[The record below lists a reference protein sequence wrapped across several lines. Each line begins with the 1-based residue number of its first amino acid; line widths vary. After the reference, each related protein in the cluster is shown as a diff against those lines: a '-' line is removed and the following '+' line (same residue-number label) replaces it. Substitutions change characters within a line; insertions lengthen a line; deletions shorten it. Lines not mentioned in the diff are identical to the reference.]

1 MAQPTNPGGD
11 GSGSTAMGG
20 NGGNNSYLP
29 WHLIP
34 QFKPGET
41 DVNDYS
47 RRLQFL
53 AELWPESQ
61 LGQLAPR
68 AAMMCEG
75 TAFQK
80 AIRID
85 AAKLKANDTTG
96 VRLLVQTLGGIWGR
110 STTETK
116 YERFEKAIFGTQ
128 QKGDESNE
136 SYIARHEIQYE
147 DLLSMG
153 LTLEELRAYVLL
165 RNSCLSADDKKRII
179 VDSAGTLDYKKVI
192 SSLQLLG
199 SRFFGELQG
208 GQSKTGQKTKSYDV
222 NHAQD
227 ETEPEQTGEVDE
239 TILLTSSQDGVDEAA
254 IDQLLQEGDEDALIV
269 QQFEDSIVECLQS
282 DQEVAACYN
291 IYVDA
296 RKRVLDRAKGRGFW
310 MPPPKG
316 GKDKGRGKSKSKSFR
331 RRPPLEQRIANSA
344 CRICFRQGHW
354 KAECPFKNKPL
365 PSSSST
371 APSTSSAFAGVASVG
386 RPGEWDVIEED
397 EDEPPIH
404 STLYA
409 AEELCFTSWVTP
421 KRFNVSGES
430 HHKRDNIDIIRRLLT
445 LPSHR
450 KPIRTPSMMK
460 SPPRD
465 PLPKVREEIPG
476 FENVEEGV
484 NVVTSGSFGIVDL
497 GASMSV
503 IGENSWKNLFNQ
515 MPPTVQQQIRQ
526 APCTVSFRFGNDSV
540 VQGNQAVY
548 IPIGRYWLKLIIV
561 PSNTPFLIANSVFRK
576 LGAVIDTESN
586 LIHFRK
592 LSCSIRISLSER
604 KLYLLDLL
612 DLILQANR
620 QNEPAAA
627 PMSVNDIL
635 QCSTIDSEKPI
646 ASESKVTT
654 TCLGASFKTQEP
666 CKSSTTPSGS
676 VRPEVVN
683 SKRSCVV
690 PPSNVLDS
698 HVVSR
703 SGQPPSS
710 IDGRPSTHGWD
721 GQVSSNELC
730 GAGQGNHQ
738 VRDSQERVHF
748 LPSRPGCALHDMVLR
763 NISQQPE
770 NGTPQVPTLREAP
783 CRGVGEDSSHT
794 SQECC
799 QANVQESGQSD
810 NTSSIVGGF
819 RGGRGALGQGKC
831 PSTGSW
837 RTTTTDVTYGECHG
851 ADPEPSECREAQ
863 PGIDDP
869 TGANVVDPCV
879 QTDLWE
885 QIHQIMSQERPSE
898 VIDSHPEEVHQVY
911 SKNWVAEEMWEYM
924 SSKGFTLDHQR
935 ASHVKSLL
943 LEVYCSQDSE
953 LTKQAHQ
960 QGSAASRFGLR
971 DGDLATFEGRRN
983 LYDRV
988 MQVLPRDI
996 WMSPS
1001 CRAWCRWNI
1010 FNMHRSIESAKRV
1023 IEARERDSVHLLLCD
1038 ALFQFQQWRSPQC
1051 HAHLEQ
1057 PQGSQMIHR
1066 EEMSN
1071 ILATTDTARC
1081 DMCVAGQ
1088 LRNPETGEFL
1098 KKGTQVLTTSAILAR
1113 ALGQL
1118 KCSREHTHC
1127 PIAGSYKDKSGKTKS
1142 LVQFTELYTRVFAR
1156 KTIRMMQCSAQVSEP
1171 HFQNLAPRDA
1181 LFEAHTAEENG
1192 DHKRRR
1198 VGEKQPPPP
1207 SYEAMYREQAFDK
1220 LLTIAL
1226 SNAPKVGKHQFSS
1239 GEIIQQLSEM
1249 FPTHQIVGAEV
1260 CKGAD
1265 RRRVPFVGI
1274 TKQTAPLRL
1283 SIGTHRNMDG
1293 HFCDETW
1300 EDWTQLSRK
1309 NLIRNCPPSRM
1320 LITVFA
1326 RLKALEPSSSSTVER
1341 PTSFMPDLESQSGSK
1356 RNPEDSSVE
1365 EHRDSKRVRIQTDDS
1380 PETCSEGNLPIAEHG
1395 PRFAKLPENTQR
1407 EIIKIHK
1414 NLGHPDNKLLQRVL
1428 RDQKWEPEIVD
1439 SIGDFQC
1446 PACFETQR
1454 PKLARPGHLTESR
1467 EFNDLV
1473 LIDGIKWTNKTGKQ
1487 FYFVHMLD
1495 AGTNFQVAFLSDD
1508 RSSKS
1513 MIEGIKLRWFAWAG
1527 PPRQLMSD
1535 SAGEF
1540 CSDEFGQ
1547 FLQRYNCR
1555 SIVIPAEAHW
1565 QLGRCERHGAIL
1577 QHMLEKYEIEH
1588 PIDSDEALTEALVQC
1603 TMAKNSLSRHRGY
1616 SPEILVLGKASQIP
1630 GCNSNEDQDASRWDP
1645 EGDITHEGESTVFQK
1660 NLQRRETARQAFI
1673 AADHSHKIRRA
1684 ILRRSRPSRD
1694 NFQRGQWVMYWRN
1707 GQGSQK
1713 GGWNGPA
1720 KILMIE
1726 DKNVIWVTHSSRLYR
1741 CAPEHL
1747 RMLSTR
1753 EATGTQDD
1761 RTWTLPST
1769 TGTGVFQFTD
1779 LSHQSVDG
1787 IPFGTTPPT
1796 NPDLP
1801 NMGAPEVI
1809 PGEGLNVQPDM
1820 PTENQVGGNTPPLHS
1835 QPDAEPEVASVP
1847 SQGHSEIETPIDG
1860 TQVPIPATDSEV
1872 EGAFT
1877 VMWDKEY
1884 DHWEILPDRIVR
1896 HHKEPR
1902 YRLFCPTFAQQ
1913 CPVPLE
1919 WLTPHRQTD
1928 GKFWNHH
1935 SWKRTD
1941 EWYGNPEVVQNLPL
1955 HWFGSTSFFFKPE
1968 HCLNETQRREK
1979 SNKGIGTPKFRGIE
1993 MSIDMSPQDLSHC
2006 CKQEM
2011 PEQIAFLASS
2021 MKKQR
2026 SEVKERDLTPGELEL
2041 FLQAK
2046 NKEIKSW
2053 ISTETVRKIAR
2064 NQIPAEQIL
2073 RSRWVL
2079 TWKPVDSP
2087 SEGVGDSPFKPKA
2100 RLVILGFE
2108 DPQLEMLDRDAPTL
2122 GRDSRML
2129 ILQYAASARFAVKSF
2144 DIQTA
2149 FLRGS
2154 RQDGRVLGMEPPEE
2168 MRTFMN
2174 LEPWECCELLKSAY
2188 GLVNAPLLWYEEL
2201 RSSMVALG
2209 FLISPLDPCVFV
2221 LPKSNNAGIHG
2232 LVGIHVDDGLAA
2244 GDATFEVAIQRLE
2257 QKYPFGSK
2265 KEGAFCFTGIQLHQ
2279 MGDSSIHLDQTKYV
2293 EDIPAIEIDR
2303 SRRLQGEQLV
2313 NEKERQ
2319 QLRGLIGSLQYAATN
2334 TRPDVSARLSFL
2346 QSRITTAC
2354 VRDLL
2359 DANRLLHDAKQH
2371 KDTKL
2376 IIKPIPL
2383 EDVRFVSFSDASFA
2397 TRSNAQSQK
2406 GCLIVTASKQIGHL
2420 QQSDISPLLWYSK
2433 KIARVVGSTLASEA
2447 YALSGAVD
2455 LLSWL
2460 RIHWSWIC
2468 SPSDNWK
2475 DPEAC
2480 LRSCPVSYA
2489 VVDCKSLF
2497 DLIQKTTVPQAQEYR
2512 TTLEALIIKDRLKEG
2527 IEIKWVHSAAQM
2539 ADALTKT
2546 MDCTSLRAFLRHGK
2560 CIIHDVDEI
2569 LKGRADK
2576 KVRKQWTEQSS
2587 GQNGENTKGYFYTYG
2602 ENGV

>member
-1 MAQPTNPGGD
+1 
-11 GSGSTAMGG
+11 
-20 NGGNNSYLP
+20 
-29 WHLIP
+29 
-34 QFKPGET
+34 
-41 DVNDYS
+41 
-47 RRLQFL
+47 
-53 AELWPESQ
+53 
-61 LGQLAPR
+61 
-68 AAMMCEG
+68 
-75 TAFQK
+75 
-80 AIRID
+80 
-85 AAKLKANDTTG
+85 
-96 VRLLVQTLGGIWGR
+96 
-110 STTETK
+110 
-116 YERFEKAIFGTQ
+116 
-128 QKGDESNE
+128 
-136 SYIARHEIQYE
+136 
-147 DLLSMG
+147 
-153 LTLEELRAYVLL
+153 
-165 RNSCLSADDKKRII
+165 
-179 VDSAGTLDYKKVI
+179 
-192 SSLQLLG
+192 
-199 SRFFGELQG
+199 
-208 GQSKTGQKTKSYDV
+208 
-222 NHAQD
+222 
-227 ETEPEQTGEVDE
+227 
-239 TILLTSSQDGVDEAA
+239 
-254 IDQLLQEGDEDALIV
+254 
-269 QQFEDSIVECLQS
+269 
-282 DQEVAACYN
+282 
-291 IYVDA
+291 
-296 RKRVLDRAKGRGFW
+296 
-310 MPPPKG
+310 
-316 GKDKGRGKSKSKSFR
+316 
-331 RRPPLEQRIANSA
+331 
-344 CRICFRQGHW
+344 
-354 KAECPFKNKPL
+354 
-365 PSSSST
+365 
-371 APSTSSAFAGVASVG
+371 
-386 RPGEWDVIEED
+386 
-397 EDEPPIH
+397 
-404 STLYA
+404 
-409 AEELCFTSWVTP
+409 
-421 KRFNVSGES
+421 
-430 HHKRDNIDIIRRLLT
+430 
-445 LPSHR
+445 
-450 KPIRTPSMMK
+450 MMK

-465 PLPKVREEIPG
+465 PLPKVRDAIPG
-476 FENVEEGV
+476 FANVEEGA
-484 NVVTSGSFGIVDL
+484 NIVTSGSFGIVDL

-503 IGENSWKNLFNQ
+503 IGENSWKILFNQ

-586 LIHFRK
+586 MIHFRK
-592 LSCSIRISLSER
+592 LGCSIRITLSER

-620 QNEPAAA
+620 QKEVDAA
-627 PMSVNDIL
+627 PVSVNDIL
-635 QCSTIDSEKPI
+635 QCSTIDNDKTVTTET
-646 ASESKVTT
+646 KVTPS
-654 TCLGASFKTQEP
+654 CMGSSFKIKDI
-666 CKSSTTPSGS
+666 CKPPTIPSGS
-676 VRPEVVN
+676 VRPEDIH
-683 SKRSCVV
+683 STESCVA
-690 PPSNVLDS
+690 PPSNVPDS
-698 HVVSR
+698 HVVNR

-710 IDGRPSTHGWD
+710 SDGRSSTHGRD
-721 GQVSSNELC
+721 GQVSPNELC
-730 GAGQGNHQ
+730 GTGQGDHQ
-738 VRDSQERVHF
+738 IWNCQKGVPIQ
-748 LPSRPGCALHDMVLR
+748 PSRSGCALHDMVHR
-763 NISQQPE
+763 DVSQQPE
-770 NGTPQVPTLREAP
+770 TGAPQVSALREAP
-783 CRGVGEDSSHT
+783 RRRAGEDTSYP

-799 QANVQESGQSD
+799 QAYVKESGSSDD
-810 NTSSIVGGF
+810 NTTFVGDIR
-819 RGGRGALGQGKC
+819 RGGRHLGQGQC
-831 PSTGSW
+831 SSSGSW
-837 RTTTTDVTYGECHG
+837 RITTANVPSGECHG
-851 ADPEPSECREAQ
+851 ADSDPSECRETQ
-863 PGIDDP
+863 PGLDDP
-869 TGANVVDPCV
+869 TESRAVDPCV

-885 QIHQIMSQERPSE
+885 QIHQIMSQERPLE
-898 VIDSHPEEVHQVY
+898 VIDPHPEGVHQVY

-924 SSKGFTLDHQR
+924 SSKGFTIDQKR
-935 ASHVKSLL
+935 ASQVKSLL

-953 LTKQAHQ
+953 LTKQALK

-971 DGDLATFEGRRN
+971 DGNLTTFEGRRN
-983 LYDRV
+983 LYDRL

-1010 FNMHRSIESAKRV
+1010 FNMCRSIESAKRV

-1098 KKGTQVLTTSAILAR
+1098 KKGTQVLTTSAIIAR
-1113 ALGQL
+1113 ALNQL
-1118 KCSREHTHC
+1118 KCTREHSHC
-1127 PIAGSYKDKSGKTKS
+1127 PIAGSYKDDFGKTQS

-1171 HFQNLAPRDA
+1171 HFQNLTPRDA
-1181 LFEAHTAEENG
+1181 LFEAHTVEETG
-1192 DHKRRR
+1192 DQKRRR

-1207 SYEAMYREQAFDK
+1207 SYEAMYRNQAFEK
-1220 LLTIAL
+1220 LITLAA
-1226 SNAPKVGKHQFSS
+1226 SKAPKVGKHQFSS

-1249 FPTHQIVGAEV
+1249 FPNHQIVGAEV

-1265 RRRVPFVGI
+1265 RRRVPFAGI
-1274 TKQTAPLRL
+1274 TKQIAPLRF
-1283 SIGTHRNMDG
+1283 SMGTHRNMDG

-1300 EDWTQLSRK
+1300 EDCTQLSRK
-1309 NLIRNCPPSRM
+1309 SLIRNCPPSRM

-1326 RLKALEPSSSSTVER
+1326 RLKALEPSSSSTAEKST
-1341 PTSFMPDLESQSGSK
+1341 PTISDLESQIGLK
-1356 RNPEDSSVE
+1356 RSTENENVE
-1365 EHRDSKRVRIQTDDS
+1365 EQRDSKRVRFQTDDS
-1380 PETCSEGNLPIAEHG
+1380 SEACSDGKLPIAEHG

-1428 RDQKWEPEIVD
+1428 KDQNWEPEIVD
-1439 SIGDFQC
+1439 SLGDFHC

-1454 PKLARPGHLTESR
+1454 PKLARPGHLTETR

-1495 AGTNFQVAFLSDD
+1495 AGTNFQIAFLSDD

-1540 CSDEFGQ
+1540 CSEEFVQ
-1547 FLQRYNCR
+1547 FLQCYNCR

-1577 QHMLEKYEIEH
+1577 QHMLEKYEIEN
-1588 PIDSDEALTEALVQC
+1588 PIDSDETLTEALIQC
-1603 TMAKNSLSRHRGY
+1603 TSAKNSLSRHRGY

-1630 GCNSNEDQDASRWDP
+1630 GCNSNEDQDASRWDT
-1645 EGDITHEGESTVFQK
+1645 EGDINHEGESTTFQK
-1660 NLQRRETARQAFI
+1660 NMHRREVARQAFI
-1673 AADHSHKIRRA
+1673 SADHSHKIRRA

-1694 NFQRGQWVMYWRN
+1694 NFQRGRWVMYWRN
-1707 GQGSQK
+1707 GQGTQK

-1720 KILMIE
+1720 KVIMIE
-1726 DKNVIWVTHSSRLYR
+1726 DQNVIWVTHSSRLYR

-1753 EATGTQDD
+1753 EATGIPDNVN
-1761 RTWTLPST
+1761 WTLPST
-1769 TGTGVFQFTD
+1769 SGTGVFQFTD
-1779 LSHQSVDG
+1779 LSHQSPDG
-1787 IPFGTTPPT
+1787 EPPVATPTTHQ
-1796 NPDLP
+1796 NPANLESSEAD
-1801 NMGAPEVI
+1801 
-1809 PGEGLNVQPDM
+1809 PGPGLNNQPSM
-1820 PTENQVGGNTPPLHS
+1820 PTESPAGGNTPPLHS
-1835 QPDAEPEVASVP
+1835 QPDAEPEVVSVP
-1847 SQGHSEIETPIDG
+1847 SQGHSEINSPTDG
-1860 TQVPIPATDSEV
+1860 VHVPIPTTDSDV
-1872 EGAFT
+1872 ESALT

-1919 WLTPHRQTD
+1919 WLTPHRLTD

-1935 SWKRTD
+1935 SWQRTD

-1955 HWFGSTSFFFKPE
+1955 HWFGSTSFFLKPE
-1968 HCLNETQRREK
+1968 HCLTEPQRKER
-1979 SNKGIGTPKFRGIE
+1979 SQKGIESPKFRGIE
-1993 MSIDMSPQDLSHC
+1993 VSIDLSPQDLSHC

-2026 SEVKERDLTPGELEL
+2026 TEVKARNLTPGELEL

-2087 SEGVGDSPFKPKA
+2087 SEGTGDSPFKPKA

-2168 MRTFMN
+2168 MRTFMK

-2221 LPKSNNAGIHG
+2221 LPKSNHTGIHG
-2232 LVGIHVDDGLAA
+2232 IVGIHVDDGLAA
-2244 GDATFEVAIQRLE
+2244 GDATFEGAIQRLE

-2265 KEGAFCFTGIQLHQ
+2265 KEGAFCFTGIQLQQ

-2319 QLRGLIGSLQYAATN
+2319 QLRGLIGSLQYAASN

-2376 IIKPIPL
+2376 VIKPIPL
-2383 EDVRFVSFSDASFA
+2383 DDVRFVSFSDASFA

-2468 SPSDNWK
+2468 RPSEEWK

-2480 LRSCPVSYA
+2480 LKSCPVSYA

-2539 ADALTKT
+2539 ADALTKV

-2576 KVRKQWTEQSS
+2576 RVRKLWTEQSS
-2587 GQNGENTKGYFYTYG
+2587 GQSGENTDGYHHTSQ
-2602 ENGV
+2602 ENGIWTWEYIHSFHATSIFVGFACFS